1 MATMLPVHTTKR
13 AAIALPTRTANAPT
27 VLDLLAFHE
36 CALPLASYRMKPLDA
51 DVAGRELQ
59 HYLTALNA
67 PKHSSRER
75 ALKSFKAFA
84 EAQGSEFYDDDIDTW
99 LSGDGSTPGLLAW
112 CGEGSTGTEGGLKR
126 TAATAIKTLGWLVK
140 HSDGSGE
147 EVKDLKHT
155 SHYQEIDAV

>member
-1 MATMLPVHTTKR
+1 
-13 AAIALPTRTANAPT
+13 
-27 VLDLLAFHE
+27 
-36 CALPLASYRMKPLDA
+36 MKPLDA

-147 EVKDLKHT
+147 EVIGLKHDT
-155 SHYQEIDAV
+155 ILSVHYAIIHLPILKSKNRIAAL